1 MGGYTTLA
9 AAAAAADNPWPSS
22 DAAWDEAE
30 EPDEPPKP
38 ARRSPDDRER
48 AALMRKTAEVL
59 QRMCEA
65 AGLPKGGT
73 KSTMVDHLLERR
85 ARGTRPARLTPA
97 MLGVG
102 GLEAAVAELD
112 TRVWLP
118 HVAPAAAAARLDVTP
133 PLGVLLYGPP
143 GCGKSHLAVA
153 LANAISSVAP
163 KIVKGPELKSALW
176 GQDEQGVRSL
186 FEEGYRKED
195 EAEAVRVVILDE
207 AESLLSARSEL
218 GAASAKHY
226 ARRRGVSNS
235 RPRAPQRLA
244 CCAVLTASG
253 PRVVQNSTV
262 TQFLACMDGA
272 AERQAERA
280 KAGGRR
286 LLLLALTNR
295 REMLDAALLR
305 PGRFEVQVELP
316 LPDEAGRHAILTLL
330 TDRLQQQGALEPA
343 AHEDFALLARASVGL
358 SGADL
363 AGVVREAKSAA
374 LRRFCEAHEDAQVV
388 SEGGGATLLL
398 ARPALEH
405 ALEEATLTRAE
416 LRAALRAELKR
427 REERGEPC
435 TPVKILDSE
444 ARAADQAA
452 ELAAELKLK

>member
-30 EPDEPPKP
+30 EPDGPPKP

-163 KIVKGPELKSALW
+163 KIVKGPEIKSALW

-226 ARRRGVSNS
+226 
-235 RPRAPQRLA
+235 
-244 CCAVLTASG
+244 
-253 PRVVQNSTV
+253 NSTV

-374 LRRFCEAHEDAQVV
+374 LRRFCEAHQDAQVV